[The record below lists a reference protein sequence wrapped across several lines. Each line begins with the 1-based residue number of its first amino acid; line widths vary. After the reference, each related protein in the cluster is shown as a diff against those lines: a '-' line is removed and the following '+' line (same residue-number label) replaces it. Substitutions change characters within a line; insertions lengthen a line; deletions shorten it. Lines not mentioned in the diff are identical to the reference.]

1 MKAVIVDIERVKS
14 EGEYIR
20 EIVLTGLALTTIAIL
35 LATAV
40 TWWTTHNYTTY
51 LHHKAMRTAFLL
63 PLIIAPTCV
72 YIMGQMGLRYRRQL
86 IHINKLAFTD
96 EMTGLDNRRAFM
108 REAKEMLAAT
118 DLDETGLCVMILD
131 LDHFKAVND
140 QYGHEAGDLALS
152 NAGKQI
158 GLALPPEALIAR
170 FGGEE
175 FIVMMQYQE
184 IAEVYEHAEA
194 VRSQVAARPC
204 AYGHERITVTVSIG
218 ASMAYDGDTVPSM
231 MNRADSALYEAKA
244 EGRNRFMLAA

>member
-1 MKAVIVDIERVKS
+1 MKAGIVDLERVKS
-14 EGEYIR
+14 EREYIR
-20 EIVLTGLALTTIAIL
+20 EMVITGIALTVLAAL
-35 LATAV
+35 LATTV
-40 TWWTTHNYTTY
+40 TWFTTHNYTTY
-51 LHHKAMRTAFLL
+51 MHHKAMRTAFLL

-108 REAKEMLAAT
+108 RDAKEMLAAT
-118 DLDETGLCVMILD
+118 DLDESGLCIMILD

-140 QYGHEAGDLALS
+140 RYGHEAGDLALS

-158 GLALPPEALIAR
+158 ALALPPEALVAR
-170 FGGEE
+170 LGGEE
-175 FIVMMQYQE
+175 FIVMMQYNE

-204 AYGHERITVTVSIG
+204 VFGKEHITVTVSIG
-218 ASMAYDGDTVPSM
+218 ASMAYEGDTVPSM

-244 EGRNRFMLAA
+244 EGRNRFTLAA